1 MGSKKFCR
9 TEANRTRTQTEI
21 QNHKQQLRADPK
33 LMLKINHHSLI
44 RCLLLK
50 SCTRTIIN
58 TKANNHKGVG
68 VHKCRAF
75 FFFCFLHSL
84 NSLSISLPYIN
95 YLPILQLLCKPELHF
110 KRINQLCA
118 FSLPTH
124 HQQSCQTFSLKTQ
137 AIGHYSYILKITQTA
152 QYLSSQNIFCFVFFN
167 KELINQKSLAAK
179 AKQCL
184 CMIT

>member
-68 VHKCRAF
+68 VHNCRAFFF

-118 FSLPTH
+118 FSLTH
-124 HQQSCQTFSLKTQ
+124 TPSAELSIFFLEDTGNWSLHLHFKNHTV
-137 AIGHYSYILKITQTA
+137 
-152 QYLSSQNIFCFVFFN
+152 QYLSSQNIFCFVFFLTRN
-167 KELINQKSLAAK
+167 
-179 AKQCL
+179 
-184 CMIT
+184 